1 MYHCGLGPSYCPPP
15 LNAVTELHLAAENN
29 LIDVGEFY
37 DMLQA
42 CAKPLITFCT
52 LVRAW
57 PLGTMNEVS
66 ELLLWISALDFEE
79 LTIASFIHHDL
90 AALPP
95 ENPNNPKFPVLKS
108 LNLAPAHAQAMGL
121 APMYVSACFSGIRLL
136 ILPNYYKQ
144 VLRLSFLKEDGTP
157 TEPR

>member
-1 MYHCGLGPSYCPPP
+1 MKLPELGDKRRPRASGYDALNLTSVILCGLGLTFCRPP

-29 LIDVGEFY
+29 IIDVGEFY
-37 DMLQA
+37 EMLQA

-66 ELLLWISALDFEE
+66 ELLLWISALDLEE
-79 LTIASFIHHDL
+79 LTIASFIHRDL

-95 ENPNNPKFPVLKS
+95 ENPNNPKFSALKS
-108 LNLAPAHAQAMGL
+108 LT
-121 APMYVSACFSGIRLL
+121 SRLL
-136 ILPNYYKQ
+136 M
-144 VLRLSFLKEDGTP
+144 LKLWD
-157 TEPR
+157 